1 MSMGKHPKMNEEE
14 KLWDSYND
22 LMMSADVERLRKVLA
37 REELFR
43 MTLDVPGDIVECGVF
58 KGFDKKKLPSG

>member
-1 MSMGKHPKMNEEE
+1 MPVNGECLLKAKDDE
-14 KLWDSYND
+14 KLWDSYNH

-43 MTLDVPGDIVECGVF
+43 KTIDIPGDIVECGVF
-58 KGFDKKKLPSG
+58 KGSD